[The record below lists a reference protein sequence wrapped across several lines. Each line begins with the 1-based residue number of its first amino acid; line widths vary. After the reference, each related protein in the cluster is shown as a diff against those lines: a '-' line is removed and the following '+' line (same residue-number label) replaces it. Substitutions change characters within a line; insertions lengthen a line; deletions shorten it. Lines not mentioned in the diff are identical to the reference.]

1 MLKLF
6 VGGFTPKGIFAQRDV
21 SFKKVILYFL
31 FLVLVISFPLNLQ
44 ITQSGGWDLYNFTAG
59 IQSNHPD
66 WLPSQLPD
74 DIEISSAGMVFTNA
88 QVSTF
93 QTTNVHDETLYIIFA
108 PVSTYYVYTTSL
120 VFEEYSIVYY
130 NESGTKV
137 FSVGYNNIKTPVY
150 FSNLKLMTESA
161 AIDSF
166 TEMIDEAF
174 SPYAVFKSIFLYTI
188 ITLMMNIVLVAVLSA
203 IFIFV
208 RVRYQK
214 VTTFSQNIRIIVAS
228 MTIPSM
234 VGFAV
239 GILGFVE
246 FNAFSVVIFQF
257 MTPLIALFSIFKG
270 SSTKEISNKYT

>member
-6 VGGFTPKGIFAQRDV
+6 VGGFTPRGIFSQRDV
-21 SFKKVILYFL
+21 SLKKVILYFI
-31 FLVLVISFPLNLQ
+31 FLVFVISFPLNLQ

-59 IQSNHPD
+59 IQSNNPS

-74 DIEISSAGMVFTNA
+74 DIEISSAGMTFTSIE
-88 QVSTF
+88 VSTF
-93 QTTNVHDETLYIIFA
+93 QTTNVNDEILYIVFA
-108 PVSTYYVYTTSL
+108 PSTYYVYTTSL
-120 VFEEYSIVYY
+120 VFEEHSIVYY
-130 NESGTKV
+130 NELGNKV

-150 FSNLKLMTESA
+150 FSNLKLMTDSE

-166 TEMIDEAF
+166 TRMINEAF

-188 ITLMMNIVLVAVLSA
+188 ITFMMNIVLVVVLSA
-203 IFIFV
+203 IFIFI

-214 VTTFSQNIRIIVAS
+214 VTTFSQNIRIIIAS

-234 VGFAV
+234 VGFVV
-239 GILGFVE
+239 GIIGLVE

-270 SSTKEISNKYT
+270 AGIKEISNKYS